1 MSEGYTVVKATGTQW
16 DDQLVRLVMD
26 RKKRSEDWSMS
37 FRRKLPQWYDL
48 WRGIHTGKFSPTKN
62 DIHLPLIYSTIWSD
76 VARKV
81 ATSFSQ
87 WPIVTMQG
95 YGPNDAPNARKQ
107 EALVNAQLRDAEVI
121 EKEIVTFLGAD
132 LYGTA
137 ISQTLWEHKE
147 EIRTRTEF
155 QALPLSGE
163 RVRQIMRDRVVTFD
177 GPNHRNVDLLDFFG
191 QPKFRKI
198 NGSMGM
204 DWGIVRYYL
213 DLDMCRFMASEAGG
227 KVFNSAEVERL
238 ARDSASR
245 AYDADSQKVSRSQ
258 FTSLQEMQ
266 DTYDRPVELI
276 EMWGTVPSEFAG
288 AFGGSTNVVVTVA
301 NSKYLFRAK
310 DNPFSHRAKP
320 FDKFSPTPDPHYFY
334 APGKAEIAAHMQVAA
349 NRFINHQLDGA
360 DLTVHPMWAYNR
372 NKGINIRQLFA
383 GPGRVFGVDGDP
395 GDALVPIPINTQGL
409 AIGGEMTQTL
419 WRYLQMGIGIQEDT
433 VMGGGG
439 GADRQTAREFMGRRE
454 SAGTRLMLES
464 VIYEATYLEPLCD
477 KYTSMNG
484 QFLTLPRTVRILGE
498 AAATDPVTGDPI
510 VNSRQDIGPGD
521 LDSHYAARAMG
532 STLSVSAETA
542 KANNLQM
549 FQVLASANPQMA
561 GSFNMVNFLRQMLIQ
576 QGYKNVNELIQKAP
590 QVAESLGQQGMTAG
604 QMPNDTAGLAA
615 MMGGAAPSGPSSGV
629 PQ

>member
-1 MSEGYTVVKATGTQW
+1 MDGYTVEKATGTQW
-16 DDQLVRLVMD
+16 KDQLVRLVMD

-87 WPIVTMQG
+87 WPVVTMQG
-95 YGPNDAPNARKQ
+95 YGPNDAPFARKQ

-121 EKEIVTFLGAD
+121 EKEIITFLGAD

-137 ISQTLWEHKE
+137 ISQSLWEHKE

-177 GPNHRNVDLLDFFG
+177 GPNHRNVDLLDFFP

-204 DWGIVRYYL
+204 DWCIVRYYL
-213 DLDMCRFMASEAGG
+213 DLDHCRFMASEAGG
-227 KVFNSAEVERL
+227 KVFDSAEVERL
-238 ARDSASR
+238 ARDSASM
-245 AYDADSQKVSRSQ
+245 AYDADSQKVSRGS
-258 FTSLQEMQ
+258 FTSLQEMK
-266 DTYDRPVELI
+266 DAYDRPVELI
-276 EMWGTVPSEFAG
+276 EMWGMIPSEFAG
-288 AFGGSTNVVVTVA
+288 SFGGSTNVVVTLA

-310 DNPFSHRAKP
+310 DSPFSHRAKP
-320 FDKFSPTPDPHYFY
+320 FDKFSPTPDPHVFY
-334 APGKAEIAAHMQVAA
+334 SPGKAEIAAHMQVAA

-360 DLTVHPMWAYNR
+360 DLTVHPMFMYNR

-395 GDALVPIPINTQGL
+395 SDALVPVPMNTQGL
-409 AIGGEMTQTL
+409 AVGGEMTASL
-419 WRYLQMGIGIQEDT
+419 WRYLQLGIGIAEDT
-433 VMGGGG
+433 VMGSGG

-454 SAGTRLMLES
+454 ASGTRLMLES
-464 VIYEATYLEPLCD
+464 VLYEATYLEPLCD

-498 AAATDPVTGDPI
+498 SAETDPVTGEPI
-510 VNSRQDIGPGD
+510 GNSRQDIQPGD
-521 LDSHYAARAMG
+521 LDNHFAARAMG
-532 STLSVSAETA
+532 STMSVSNETA

-576 QGYKNVNELIQKAP
+576 LGYKNTNELIQK
-590 QVAESLGQQGMTAG
+590 QQTVADGLGQQGMTAG
-604 QMPNDTAGLAA
+604 QMPSDTAGLAA
-615 MMGGAAPSGPSSGV
+615 LMGGAAPSGPSSGV